1 VATADALVAIAEA
14 EGRVARENKIPD
26 VSVELMYSQ
35 RGPAYSNMVSLN
47 VSLPLPWDQKHRQ
60 DRELAAKLA
69 QADAAR
75 AQSEVV
81 RRSLIGQ
88 LRGRQEELGLNQV
101 RIERFRSATV
111 PLAKAQTEAAMTAY
125 RTGAGTLTAVADA
138 SRKAL
143 NISLERLQL
152 EASSA
157 RLWAEL
163 TFLMPLPTAAQNPS
177 LQGAQ
182 P

>member
-1 VATADALVAIAEA
+1 
-14 EGRVARENKIPD
+14 
-26 VSVELMYSQ
+26 MYSQ

-75 AQSEVV
+75 AQAEVV
-81 RRSLIGQ
+81 RRGLLGQ
-88 LRGRQEELGLNQV
+88 LRGKQAELALSQA
-101 RIERFRSATV
+101 RLERYRSTTV
-111 PLAKAQTEAAMTAY
+111 PLAKAQTEAALTAY
-125 RTGAGTLTAVADA
+125 RAGAGTLTAVADA

-143 NISLERLQL
+143 NISLERLKL
-152 EASSA
+152 EAATA
-157 RLWAEL
+157 RLWADL
-163 TFLMPLPTAAQNPS
+163 TFLMPLPTAVQPTS